1 MVSQHALAI
10 IRLRVDHA
18 SIGQNLQGESVENI
32 PDETPEEMMSL
43 KLPLCQDLRAPWKPF

>member
-10 IRLRVDHA
+10 SRLGVEHA
-18 SIGQNLQGESVENI
+18 SIGQDLQRESVEDI
-32 PDETPEEMMSL
+32 PDATPEEMMSL